1 LSRVQKATISTRERN
16 FALPG
21 TVRKSPFMDKFVIV
35 KKRKGDE
42 ILNQDIPKLKVTKTA
57 ETEESES
64 KQEITIS
71 PELKIVIPAECI
83 MAQTVSD
90 QNWRKLLAGEFAKP
104 YYKSIEKQVAEK
116 RKLGEVYPPVEEVFA
131 AFNCCPLDKI
141 KVVIIG
147 QDPYFNPG
155 QAEGLCF
162 SVKKGIPVPP
172 SLNRIYKVVQKNIPG
187 FVIPKHG
194 SLKEWAERGVLMLN
208 ATMTVD
214 KGNANSHAK
223 FGWQEFTTEVMK
235 ILNKERTGLIYL
247 LWGGFAQK
255 KGKVIDKTKHKVLEA
270 AHPSPLGGS
279 SWNDCTHFKQTNDI
293 LIKDGKEPM
302 DWSISA

>member
-1 LSRVQKATISTRERN
+1 
-16 FALPG
+16 
-21 TVRKSPFMDKFVIV
+21 
-35 KKRKGDE
+35 
-42 ILNQDIPKLKVTKTA
+42 VTKT
-57 ETEESES
+57 EENDGES
-64 KQEITIS
+64 KQITLT
-71 PELKIVIPAECI
+71 PELKTVIPAECV

-90 QNWRKLLAGEFAKP
+90 PNWRKLLAAEFAKP

-162 SVKKGIPVPP
+162 SVKRGIPVPP

-187 FVIPKHG
+187 FIIPKHG

-293 LIKDGKEPM
+293 LIKEGKEPM
-302 DWSISA
+302 DWSISS

>member
-1 LSRVQKATISTRERN
+1 
-16 FALPG
+16 
-21 TVRKSPFMDKFVIV
+21 MDKFVV
-35 KKRKGDE
+35 VKESAKKRKGEE
-42 ILNQDIPKLKVTKTA
+42 IPNEEPKKKVTKT
-57 ETEESES
+57 ETEGESNE
-64 KQEITIS
+64 EII
-71 PELKIVIPAECI
+71 IVPDNKVIIPAECI

-90 QNWRKLLAGEFAKP
+90 QKWRKLLATEFAKP
-104 YYKSIEKQVAEK
+104 YYKNIEKQVAER

-131 AFNCCPLDKI
+131 AFNSCPLDKI

-162 SVKKGIPVPP
+162 SVKKGVAVPP

-187 FVIPKHG
+187 FIIPKHG

-279 SWNDCTHFKQTNDI
+279 SWNDCTHFKQTNEI
-293 LIKDGKEPM
+293 LIKEGKEPM
-302 DWSISA
+302 DWSISS

>member
-1 LSRVQKATISTRERN
+1 
-16 FALPG
+16 
-21 TVRKSPFMDKFVIV
+21 MDKFVIV
-35 KKRKGDE
+35 NESAKESAKKRKGEE
-42 ILNQDIPKLKVTKTA
+42 ILNEEQKKKATKT
-57 ETEESES
+57 EEKDGES
-64 KQEITIS
+64 KLEIS
-71 PELKIVIPAECI
+71 PLKTVSIPAECI

-90 QNWRKLLAGEFAKP
+90 QKWRNLLAAEFAKP
-104 YYKSIEKQVAEK
+104 YYKSIEKQVADK

-162 SVKKGIPVPP
+162 SVKKGVAIPP
-172 SLNRIYKVVQKNIPG
+172 SLTRIYKVVQKNIPG

-279 SWNDCTHFKQTNDI
+279 SWNDCTHFKQTNEI
-293 LIKDGKEPM
+293 LIKEGKEPM
-302 DWSISA
+302 DWSISS

>member
-1 LSRVQKATISTRERN
+1 
-16 FALPG
+16 
-21 TVRKSPFMDKFVIV
+21 MDKFVIV
-35 KKRKGDE
+35 KESPKKRKGEE
-42 ILNQDIPKLKVTKTA
+42 IPNQEIPKLKVTKT
-57 ETEESES
+57 EENDGES
-64 KQEITIS
+64 KQITLT
-71 PELKIVIPAECI
+71 PELKTVIPAECV

-90 QNWRKLLAGEFAKP
+90 PNWRKLLAAEFAKP

-162 SVKKGIPVPP
+162 SVKRGIPVPP

-187 FVIPKHG
+187 FIIPKHG

-293 LIKDGKEPM
+293 LIKEGKEPM
-302 DWSISA
+302 DWSISS

>member
-1 LSRVQKATISTRERN
+1 
-16 FALPG
+16 
-21 TVRKSPFMDKFVIV
+21 MDKFVV
-35 KKRKGDE
+35 VKESAKKRKGEE
-42 ILNQDIPKLKVTKTA
+42 IPNEEPKKKVTKTG
-57 ETEESES
+57 ETEEQEIAIVPES
-64 KQEITIS
+64 KV
-71 PELKIVIPAECI
+71 VIPAECI

-90 QNWRKLLAGEFAKP
+90 QKWRKLLAAEFAKP
-104 YYKSIEKQVAEK
+104 YYKNIEKQVAEK

-162 SVKKGIPVPP
+162 SVKKGVAVPP

-279 SWNDCTHFKQTNDI
+279 SWNDCTHFKQTNEL

-302 DWSISA
+302 DWSISS